1 MGAEGMNIE
10 RLWEI
15 LYKERSSPLLQE
27 LPQNFYEEVRDYIR
41 RLEQEK
47 EKADDTRKAFIE
59 DEIRSARAKIED
71 IFRRRIGKIVKMA
84 SAGAKTCPK
93 GLTPDEKAI
102 FEGVASCVEEG
113 RKRIMRAIF
122 GETKDEKKENESG
135 SYASSQDDVVAGTTV
150 VSVDVKQLAEQ
161 ESVSE
166 HAKEAASGDA
176 GAADAT
182 DEMAVANRDATA
194 NAAVMEKL
202 CVVRMLESVP
212 AFIGVDGR
220 VYKVRREDVLTLPK
234 DNAEILCKKG
244 VAVQLSVRRRW
255 S

>member
-1 MGAEGMNIE
+1 MNIE

-122 GETKDEKKENESG
+122 GETKDEKKE
-135 SYASSQDDVVAGTTV
+135 
-150 VSVDVKQLAEQ
+150 SVDVKQLAEQ

>member
-122 GETKDEKKENESG
+122 GETKDEKKE
-135 SYASSQDDVVAGTTV
+135 
-150 VSVDVKQLAEQ
+150 SVDVKQLAEQ

-194 NAAVMEKL
+194 NAAVMENEL